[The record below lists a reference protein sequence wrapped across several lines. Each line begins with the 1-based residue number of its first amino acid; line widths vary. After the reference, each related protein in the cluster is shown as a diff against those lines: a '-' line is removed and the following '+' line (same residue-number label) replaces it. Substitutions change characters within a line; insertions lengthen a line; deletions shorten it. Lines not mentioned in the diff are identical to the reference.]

1 MFYDNLTVDERKY
14 ITCCTYI
21 IEIKTRLDVD
31 WVHLGGNRCL
41 SKHNKQL
48 FSVHKWN
55 IRQRTFQ
62 KIKKNIYEEVSF

>member
-1 MFYDNLTVDERKY
+1 MFYANLTVDKIKY

-21 IEIKTRLDVD
+21 IETRIDVD
-31 WVHLGGNRCL
+31 WMHLIGNRCL
-41 SKHNKQL
+41 SKNNKQL

-62 KIKKNIYEEVSF
+62 KIKKVYMKK